1 MEVRHTLHTQM
12 PLHLPSILKVIYTL
26 PIFSPDSTPSLTIG
40 WKSYE
45 ALTLS
50 SHGIYKMAPV
60 QEKRGL
66 GRRWLLPDLAN
77 SMLVSETMGV
87 TLSCNSPCCSL
98 WVTFVIFHASICTT
112 NLDTEKWG
120 GTKLGKWLQR
130 LGGSSYRAAVMGKRK
145 TSACLRMSNRVI
157 PECPRVNLS
166 NITPKIRLVLIL
178 SSFVPP
184 TESVF

>member
-112 NLDTEKWG
+112 NLDTKKWG

-130 LGGSSYRAAVMGKRK
+130 LGGTPCAEEL
-145 TSACLRMSNRVI
+145 CLI
-157 PECPRVNLS
+157 CG
-166 NITPKIRLVLIL
+166 
-178 SSFVPP
+178 
-184 TESVF
+184 